1 MSDNDLDD
9 FEDDNFED
17 DDDAKKVDEAETVAA
32 RLTSL
37 EKRRLID
44 NMLEEKRLARE
55 LKDGFDEDFDDDLDD
70 DLDGDL
76 DGDFD
81 DDLED

>member
-9 FEDDNFED
+9 FDDENFED
-17 DDDAKKVDEAETVAA
+17 DDDAKKVDEAEAEAA

-55 LKDGFDEDFDDDLDD
+55 LRDGFDDDFDGFDDEDFDDE
-70 DLDGDL
+70 
-76 DGDFD
+76 DFD
-81 DDLED
+81 DEAEED